1 MIEERGLKPIGMLA
15 VSPYRSLDHDQLD
28 LVVEHIHQSCRRRF
42 DPRGRAG
49 YSEPLLAVRENN
61 AERSGMHLHLLFGR
75 LNTGPKLLTK
85 NVLTSGVQE
94 AVQSACER
102 LGSTCDASVPIDLL
116 FMNEFHGYLYEYAIR
131 KPIQDSKFSDSAYRG
146 FRYIPNS
153 CSGLRWSLVD
163 ELSSD
168 VSSKGGLVQKQ
179 FDGFYG
185 WRGLVAYMTKGIFS
199 NEDLSKYLCG
209 ETYARLNRLLS
220 RQEVHLQSC
229 SNDCWFSR

>member
-1 MIEERGLKPIGMLA
+1 
-15 VSPYRSLDHDQLD
+15 
-28 LVVEHIHQSCRRRF
+28 
-42 DPRGRAG
+42 
-49 YSEPLLAVRENN
+49 
-61 AERSGMHLHLLFGR
+61 MHLHLLFGR

-85 NVLTSGVQE
+85 NVLTYGVQE
-94 AVQSACER
+94 AVESACKS
-102 LGSTCDASVPIDLL
+102 LGSTSDGSVPIDLL
-116 FMNEFHGYLYEYAIR
+116 FMNEFHGHLYEYAIR

-163 ELSSD
+163 ASGSD
-168 VSSKGGLVQKQ
+168 ATSQGGLVQKQ

-209 ETYARLNRLLS
+209 ETYTRL
-220 RQEVHLQSC
+220 
-229 SNDCWFSR
+229 DCLPVSQRSSLAELFE